1 MMLMKKSI
9 CLLFFLL
16 LSPLAIIVAQDDS
29 LAVDGHQVVTLG
41 NSGGELDK
49 AIADSLYAK
58 EQYRSAADIY
68 ESLLSDKGE
77 APAVYYNLGNA
88 YYRLGMYAKAILNY
102 ERALLLAPSDEDVKT
117 NLALAYSKTVDKYE
131 DEGAMFYARW
141 FDGVKHAM
149 PSDAW
154 AWLAV
159 SSFLAFLLL
168 LSLYIWSK
176 RVVLKKIGF
185 YCSLVCLLVSVVGNV
200 CAFSQRADILA
211 RDHAVIMEPSVTVK
225 STPSD
230 AGTALFVIHEGYKVN
245 VRDNSMSDWVEISI
259 SAEQSGWVPRSSLEI
274 I

>member
-9 CLLFFLL
+9 CLLL
-16 LSPLAIIVAQDDS
+16 VV
-29 LAVDGHQVVTLG
+29 LAVPFAMLAGQGDTLAVGVHQTVTLG
-41 NSGGELDK
+41 DDGRGFSKDV
-49 AIADSLYAK
+49 ADSLYAE

-68 ESLLSDKGE
+68 ERLLDEKGE

-88 YYRLGMYAKAILNY
+88 YYRLGMYAKAIINY

-131 DEGAMFYARW
+131 DEGAMFYTRW
-141 FDGVKHAM
+141 FDGLKHAM
-149 PSDAW
+149 ASDSW
-154 AWLAV
+154 AWLAA
-159 SSFLAFLLL
+159 SSFIAFLLL

-176 RVVLKKIGF
+176 RTVLKKIGF
-185 YCSLVCLLVSVVGNV
+185 YCSVLCLLVSIVGNV
-200 CAFSQRADILA
+200 CAFSQRNDILA
-211 RDHAVIMEPSVTVK
+211 EDHAVIMVPSITVK

-230 AGTALFVIHEGYKVN
+230 SGTALFVIHEGFKVD
-245 VRDNSMSDWVEISI
+245 VRDNAMRDWVEISI